1 MHWMIRFSLRCM
13 LPGTEALP
21 SVDRATLDRFII
33 QIRREANLLFRV
45 GLTLASVVF
54 VWLPVLTIGWPL
66 PAFMLP
72 RRWRDAYARRMA
84 AHPVYGIRQLAT
96 VLKTS
101 AGLCWGADPRVRAR
115 LGLAPYPA
123 DPQTFR
129 GSFEGPPAP
138 PRIAPAGETSA

>member
-21 SVDRATLDRFII
+21 SVDEAALDRFIV
-33 QIRREANLLFRV
+33 QTRREANLLFRL
-45 GLTLASVVF
+45 GLALASVVF
-54 VWLPVLTIGWPL
+54 VWLPVLTVGWPL
-66 PAFMLP
+66 PAFTMP

-84 AHPVYGIRQLAT
+84 LHPVYGIRQLAT

-101 AGLCWGADPRVRAR
+101 AGLCWGADPDVRAR
-115 LGLAPYPA
+115 LGLAPYPP

-129 GSFEGPPAP
+129 DSFEGPPAP
-138 PRIAPAGETSA
+138 ARVGAPGSQAS